1 MDARNEPLK
10 PAVDLGREITGDL
23 AAASSREWLVTN
35 GLGGYAAGTVAGVLT
50 RRYHGLLVAA
60 LKPPVGR
67 TLLVAKIE
75 ETARAAGQDFPLS
88 TNRWH
93 DGTIAPQG
101 YVNTAR
107 FHLEGTIPVWTFAFG
122 DGIELEKRVWMRQGA
137 NTTCV
142 LYNLRGGNQPVEIS
156 LKALVNYR
164 DYHGITHAGDWQMR
178 IEPVAHG
185 LRITA
190 RDGATPFYLLSDA
203 AVPDAQAEPAKHD
216 WYRDFD
222 LALERER
229 GMDDC
234 EDHLLAGTFRAT
246 IAAGG
251 SLAFFATTEQ
261 DTSLD
266 AAGALEAR
274 RARERS
280 LLAAWKAAPRAPALA
295 NAPAAP
301 TRQAAPAGQA
311 PGGASAP
318 AWVRQLVLA
327 TDAFLVARPS
337 AGEPGACTVIAGY
350 PWFSD
355 WGRDT
360 MIALPGLTLATGRP
374 EIAWS
379 ILRAY
384 ARYIDAGMLPNTFPD
399 GGSPPA
405 YNSVD
410 AALWYFDAARQTFAA
425 TRDLGALGQL
435 FPILAGI
442 VDAHV
447 RGTRYGIRVDSA
459 DGLLA
464 AGEPGVQ
471 LTWMD
476 AKIGDRVVTP
486 RTGKPIEVNALWMNA
501 LVTMAGFARALKR
514 DAASYEQMAQ
524 KARTGFAR
532 FWNAARGYCFDVLD
546 GPAGNEA
553 ALRPNQLLAI
563 SLPVCAL
570 SLDQQRAVVDVC
582 ARELLAGFALRTLGP
597 AEPGYRGSYMGPQDE
612 RDAAYHQGTAWPW
625 LLGPF
630 VLAHL
635 RVHRNPAAAAFYLN
649 PVAQHIGSYG
659 LGSVAEICDG
669 DAPFA
674 PRGCFAQAWSVAEI
688 LRAWTAVSTAR

>member
-1 MDARNEPLK
+1 MAARSDSSNW
-10 PAVDLGREITGDL
+10 AVDLSREITGDL
-23 AAASSREWLVTN
+23 AAACAREWLVTN
-35 GLGGYAAGTVAGVLT
+35 GIGGYAAGTVAGVLT

-60 LKPPVGR
+60 LSPPVGR

-75 ETARAAGQDFPLS
+75 ETARVVGQDFPLS
-88 TNRWH
+88 TNRWR
-93 DGTIAPQG
+93 GGAVAPQG
-101 YVNTAR
+101 WAYTER
-107 FHLEGTIPVWTFAFG
+107 FHLEGAVPVWTFAFA

-142 LYNLRGGNQPVEIS
+142 LYNLRRASQPVEIS
-156 LKALVNYR
+156 IKALVNYR
-164 DYHGITHAGDWQMR
+164 DYHGVTHAGDWQMR
-178 IEPVAHG
+178 VDPVAHG

-190 RDGATPFYLLSDA
+190 LDGARPYYLLSGA
-203 AVPDAQAEPAKHD
+203 AIPDAPGARD

-229 GMDDC
+229 GMDDS
-234 EDHLLAGTFRAT
+234 EDHLMAGTFRAT
-246 IAAGG
+246 IEAGG
-251 SLAFFATTEQ
+251 SLAFFATTEP

-266 AAGALEAR
+266 AARALEEQ

-280 LLAAWKAAPRAPALA
+280 LLSAWATSR
-295 NAPAAP
+295 
-301 TRQAAPAGQA
+301 
-311 PGGASAP
+311 GASAALPKQGASSKRNARSQPP
-318 AWVRQLVLA
+318 AWIQQLVLA
-327 TDAFLVARPS
+327 ANAFLVARPS
-337 AGEPGACTVIAGY
+337 TGESGPCTVIAGY

-384 ARYIDAGMLPNTFPD
+384 ARYVDGGMLPNAFPD
-399 GGSPPA
+399 TGLPPE

-410 AALWYFDAARQTFAA
+410 AALWYFEAARQTFAA
-425 TRDLGALGQL
+425 TRDLAALRQL
-435 FPILAGI
+435 FPILKEI

-447 RGTRYGIRVDSA
+447 RGTRFGIHVDPA

-476 AKIGDRVVTP
+476 AKIGDWVVTP
-486 RTGKPIEVNALWMNA
+486 RIGKPVEVNALWLNA
-501 LVTMAGFARALKR
+501 LETMAGFARALKQS
-514 DAASYEQMAQ
+514 ATPYEQMAQ
-524 KARTGFAR
+524 KARAGSAR
-532 FWNAARGYCFDVLD
+532 FWNPARGYCFDVLD
-546 GPAGNEA
+546 GPSGNEQ
-553 ALRPNQLLAI
+553 ALRPNQILAV
-563 SLPVCAL
+563 SLPVSPL
-570 SLDQQRAVVDVC
+570 PPKQQRAVVDVC
-582 ARELLAGFALRTLGP
+582 ERELLAGFALRTLGP
-597 AEPGYRGSYMGPQDE
+597 AEPGYRGRYIGPQND
-612 RDAAYHQGTAWPW
+612 RDAAYHEGTAWPW

-635 RVHRNPAAAAFYLN
+635 RVHRDPAAAAAYLI
-649 PVAQHIGSYG
+649 PIAQHITTYG

-669 DAPFA
+669 DPPFT

-688 LRAWTAVSTAR
+688 LRAWTAVEAAR